1 MAITAK
7 ALSTSLPRCLYFHRH
22 FRFSLPLHLHRPLLH
37 KFRPLCTAYVEE
49 AESLQP
55 LKHSILL
62 ERLRQRH
69 LKDSPQPPK
78 PAPQKLRHA
87 VAEIEGSRRKKG
99 AAPET
104 ASTFQELGLSEEV
117 MGALGEMGITDP
129 TEIQR
134 IGIPA
139 VLHEKSVVLGS
150 HTGSGKTLAYLLPL
164 IQIDLV
170 CLAPLLI
177 YAYFVL
183 KHLSFVLKLQLLR
196 RDEDLHGMLM
206 KPRRPRAVV
215 LCPTRELC
223 EQVFRV
229 SKSISHHAR
238 FRSTMVSG
246 GGRLKPQEDSLNS
259 PIDMVVGTPGR
270 VLQHIEEGNLVYG
283 GIRYVVLDEA
293 DTMFDRGFGP
303 DIRKFLAPLRSRA
316 SKLDGLGFQ
325 TVLVTATMT
334 TAVQKLVD
342 EEFQGIAHLRT
353 SSLHKK
359 IASAR
364 HDFIK
369 LSGSENKLEALL
381 QVLEPSLAKGNRV
394 MVFCN
399 TLSSSRA
406 VDHFLSENQISTV
419 NYHGEIPAE
428 QRNKLSATDE
438 FDPIILD
445 DIDECNEW
453 LVGELDDDDD
463 DIDGGN
469 HLVHDDDDTLDWNM
483 VYKASGVGEPRTY
496 TRSKKRKE
504 SSTSNSSCFRVS
516 KKKEPIIPR
525 KGKGKRKR
533 LALVDEE
540 SEEEEFEDSV
550 SGDQEDEAMEDK
562 DEMDADDSDDDE
574 LEDYRA
580 SALEIVLV
588 ENLEKFKSNDGDC
601 PTLVCTDLAARGL
614 DLDVDHVIMFDFPSN
629 SIDYLHRTGRTARM
643 GAKGKVTSLIA
654 RKNLILATRI
664 EEAIMKNESLESLS
678 VDRIKRDLA
687 RSHINQQKGQN
698 EKREMTSSLKRKAQ
712 ATSTKPSD
720 ARGKAAVAKKSSFS
734 KSTKAP
740 MISKPKKKVVKVLKT
755 SNSSGSS
762 NSKGTSSGG
771 RKHSEGRNEGGAG
784 STSKL
789 NVVGFR
795 GRSSVKAA

>member
-7 ALSTSLPRCLYFHRH
+7 SLSTYLPRCLSFHRH
-22 FRFSLPLHLHRPLLH
+22 FRFSLPLHLHRPPLH
-37 KFRPLCTAYVEE
+37 KFRPLCTAAVEE

-78 PAPQKLRHA
+78 PAPHKLRHA
-87 VAEIEGSRRKKG
+87 VAEIEGSRRKNG

-117 MGALGEMGITDP
+117 MAALGEMGITDP
-129 TEIQR
+129 TEIQS

-139 VLHEKSVVLGS
+139 VLHGKSVVLGS

-164 IQIDLV
+164 V
-170 CLAPLLI
+170 
-177 YAYFVL
+177 
-183 KHLSFVLKLQLLR
+183 QLLR

-283 GIRYVVLDEA
+283 DIRYVVLDEA

-334 TAVQKLVD
+334 TALQASADAVQKLVD

-364 HDFIK
+364 HDFVK

-406 VDHFLSENQISTV
+406 VDHFLSESQISTV
-419 NYHGEIPAE
+419 NYHGEVPAE
-428 QRNKLSATDE
+428 QR
-438 FDPIILD
+438 
-445 DIDECNEW
+445 
-453 LVGELDDDDD
+453 
-463 DIDGGN
+463 
-469 HLVHDDDDTLDWNM
+469 
-483 VYKASGVGEPRTY
+483 
-496 TRSKKRKE
+496 
-504 SSTSNSSCFRVS
+504 
-516 KKKEPIIPR
+516 
-525 KGKGKRKR
+525 
-533 LALVDEE
+533 
-540 SEEEEFEDSV
+540 
-550 SGDQEDEAMEDK
+550 
-562 DEMDADDSDDDE
+562 
-574 LEDYRA
+574 
-580 SALEIVLV
+580 V

-643 GAKGKVTSLIA
+643 GAKGEYFMKLDSKLSLMKTGSAFSSAKCYPLLLIFCIFLAFLCVQLQLDLNGALVDIGKVTSLIA

-720 ARGKAAVAKKSSFS
+720 ARGKATVAKKSSFS

-740 MISKPKKKVVKVLKT
+740 MISKPKKKVVKVVKT

-762 NSKGTSSGG
+762 NSRGTSSGG
-771 RKHSEGRNEGGAG
+771 RKRSEGRNKGGAG
-784 STSKL
+784 SMSKL